1 MERKK
6 KFILALIL
14 IMTTMVIYATFNAI
28 SIWVYAKESET
39 QKADVAIVLGAAVYG
54 EEVSPVFR
62 ERINH
67 SVWLY
72 NNGFIDKI
80 IMTGGYSEG
89 NELSDSYIAKS
100 YAVSCGVDENDIFI
114 EELSA
119 ITQEN
124 LKYAKEIMIDQGFE
138 TALIVSDPLHMK
150 RAMLLAKDAGID
162 CSSSPTTTS
171 RYISLKSKLKFL
183 CREVFY
189 YTGYKIV
196 AGF

>member
-1 MERKK
+1 
-6 KFILALIL
+6 
-14 IMTTMVIYATFNAI
+14 
-28 SIWVYAKESET
+28 
-39 QKADVAIVLGAAVYG
+39 
-54 EEVSPVFR
+54 
-62 ERINH
+62 
-67 SVWLY
+67 
-72 NNGFIDKI
+72 
-80 IMTGGYSEG
+80 
-89 NELSDSYIAKS
+89 
-100 YAVSCGVDENDIFI
+100 
-114 EELSA
+114 
-119 ITQEN
+119 
-124 LKYAKEIMIDQGFE
+124 MIDQGFE